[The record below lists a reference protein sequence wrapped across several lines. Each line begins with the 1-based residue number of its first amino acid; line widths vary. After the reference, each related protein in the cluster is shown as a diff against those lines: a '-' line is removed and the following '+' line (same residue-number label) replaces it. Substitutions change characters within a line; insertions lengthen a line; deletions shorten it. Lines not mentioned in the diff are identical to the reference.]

1 MRRRSDAKPVGGLQR
16 WAHSRRTKHGG
27 DHTNGVQEISGYDG
41 LYHMRN
47 LRISE
52 SMQLSEYL
60 QADAHEHAAA
70 DDEAV
75 ARWESSFWHRLNHQ
89 PHAVYGAGVDGSL
102 CDGSEGEWDLRQLQS
117 LLNKATTDEPM
128 AGINRPMLYG
138 GRERTLFPWHKED
151 MDLCSINFVHS
162 GMPKVWYSLS
172 SDQGYGLES
181 VGCAARPFPIHSA
194 LSAPPMCTQAY
205 ARTHA
210 CPHVNT

>member
-1 MRRRSDAKPVGGLQR
+1 MPLCASAQRRETGWWAPALGPLTPNQARRRSHD
-16 WAHSRRTKHGG
+16 
-27 DHTNGVQEISGYDG
+27 GVQEISGYDG

-138 GRERTLFPWHKED
+138 GRERTLVPWHKED

-172 SDQGYGLES
+172 SDQRYGLES
-181 VGCAARPFPIHSA
+181 VGCAARPFPIRHS
-194 LSAPPMCTQAY
+194 LLPQC
-205 ARTHA
+205 ARRHTRAHR
-210 CPHVNT
+210 HVHT